1 MEVPPGR
8 GHSGQWYRD
17 PKEKMKKTD
26 QSSLRCAAVS
36 AAVRCRYVAWVVIPS
51 QDLATADSLNPVALR
66 ALGREFTLDTRSSP
80 MSRAPASE
88 FRLPCVQLNF
98 WAPPPS

>member
-8 GHSGQWYRD
+8 GHSGQWYSD

-36 AAVRCRYVAWVVIPS
+36 TAVRCRYVAWVVVSS
-51 QDLATADSLNPVALR
+51 QELAPADSSNPVVLR
-66 ALGREFTLDTRSSP
+66 ASGREFTLDIRISP
-80 MSRAPASE
+80 MSKVPASE
-88 FRLPCVQLNF
+88 FRLPCV
-98 WAPPPS
+98 

>member
-8 GHSGQWYRD
+8 GHSGQWYSD

-36 AAVRCRYVAWVVIPS
+36 TAVRCRYVAWVVISS
-51 QDLATADSLNPVALR
+51 QELAPADSSNPIALS
-66 ALGREFTLDTRSSP
+66 ASGREFTLDIRIYP
-80 MSRAPASE
+80 MSMVPASE
-88 FRLPCVQLNF
+88 FRLPCV
-98 WAPPPS
+98 

>member
-1 MEVPPGR
+1 MEEPPGR

-36 AAVRCRYVAWVVIPS
+36 TAVRCRYVAWVVISS
-51 QDLATADSLNPVALR
+51 QELAPADSPHPFALR
-66 ALGREFTLDTRSSP
+66 ASGREFTFDIRISP
-80 MSRAPASE
+80 VSKVPASE
-88 FRLPCVQLNF
+88 FRLPCV
-98 WAPPPS
+98 

>member
-8 GHSGQWYRD
+8 GYSGQWYRD

-36 AAVRCRYVAWVVIPS
+36 SAVRCRYVAWVVISS
-51 QDLATADSLNPVALR
+51 QELAPADSPHPVALR
-66 ALGREFTLDTRSSP
+66 ASGGREFTFDIRISP
-80 MSRAPASE
+80 MSQVPASE
-88 FRLPCVQLNF
+88 FRLPCV
-98 WAPPPS
+98 

>member
-8 GHSGQWYRD
+8 GHSGQWCSD

-36 AAVRCRYVAWVVIPS
+36 TAVRCRYVAWVVVSS
-51 QDLATADSLNPVALR
+51 QELAPADSPNPVALR
-66 ALGREFTLDTRSSP
+66 ASGREFTLDIRIFP
-80 MSRAPASE
+80 MSKFPASE
-88 FRLPCVQLNF
+88 FRLPCL
-98 WAPPPS
+98 

>member
-36 AAVRCRYVAWVVIPS
+36 AAVRCRYVAWVVISS
-51 QDLATADSLNPVALR
+51 QELAPADSPHPVALR
-66 ALGREFTLDTRSSP
+66 ASGREFTLDIRMSP
-80 MSRAPASE
+80 MSKVPASE

-98 WAPPPS
+98 WAQPPS

>member
-8 GHSGQWYRD
+8 GHSGQWYSD

-36 AAVRCRYVAWVVIPS
+36 TAVRCRYVAWVVISS
-51 QDLATADSLNPVALR
+51 QELAPADSPNPVALR
-66 ALGREFTLDTRSSP
+66 ASRREFTLDIRIAP
-80 MSRAPASE
+80 MSKVPASE
-88 FRLPCVQLNF
+88 FRLPCV
-98 WAPPPS
+98 

>member
-8 GHSGQWYRD
+8 GHSGQWYSD

-26 QSSLRCAAVS
+26 QSSLRCAALS
-36 AAVRCRYVAWVVIPS
+36 TAVRCRYVAWVVISS
-51 QDLATADSLNPVALR
+51 QELAPADSSHPVALR
-66 ALGREFTLDTRSSP
+66 ASGREFTLDIGIFP
-80 MSRAPASE
+80 MSKVPASE

-98 WAPPPS
+98 WAQPPS

>member
-36 AAVRCRYVAWVVIPS
+36 AAVRCRYVSWVVISS
-51 QDLATADSLNPVALR
+51 QELAPADSPHPVSHR
-66 ALGREFTLDTRSSP
+66 ASGREFTLDIRISP
-80 MSRAPASE
+80 MSKVPASE
-88 FRLPCVQLNF
+88 FRLPCV
-98 WAPPPS
+98 

>member
-36 AAVRCRYVAWVVIPS
+36 TAVRCRYVAWVVISS
-51 QDLATADSLNPVALR
+51 QELAPADSPNPVALR
-66 ALGREFTLDTRSSP
+66 ALGREFTLDIRIFP
-80 MSRAPASE
+80 MSKVPASE
-88 FRLPCVQLNF
+88 FRLPCV
-98 WAPPPS
+98 

>member
-26 QSSLRCAAVS
+26 QSSLRSAAVS
-36 AAVRCRYVAWVVIPS
+36 TAVRCRYVAWVVISS
-51 QDLATADSLNPVALR
+51 QELARADSPHPFALR
-66 ALGREFTLDTRSSP
+66 ALGREFTFDIRISP
-80 MSRAPASE
+80 VSKVPASE
-88 FRLPCVQLNF
+88 FRLPCV
-98 WAPPPS
+98 

>member
-1 MEVPPGR
+1 MEVPPRR

-36 AAVRCRYVAWVVIPS
+36 TAVRCRYVAWVVISS
-51 QDLATADSLNPVALR
+51 QELAPADSPHPVALR
-66 ALGREFTLDTRSSP
+66 ASGREFTLDIRISP
-80 MSRAPASE
+80 MSKVPASE
-88 FRLPCVQLNF
+88 FRLPCVLLNF
-98 WAPPPS
+98 WAQPPS